1 MALPRKLKHGN
12 IFMDGENWIGV
23 AEDFTPAKL
32 SQKFEAYRGG
42 GMMGA
47 ANIHMGLEDGALDTS
62 FTFGGAEAALVKR
75 MGLAKIDGVAL
86 RFAGSF
92 QRDDTGEIVSVEIVQ
107 RGRFKELD
115 RGTFKSGDNTQSKV
129 SMVNTYYKE
138 TMNGVVLCEIDL
150 LNMIWIVDGVDLMDE
165 HRKAIGL

>member
-150 LNMIWIVDGVDLMDE
+150 LNMIWIVDGVDLMAE
-165 HRKAIGL
+165 HRIAIGL